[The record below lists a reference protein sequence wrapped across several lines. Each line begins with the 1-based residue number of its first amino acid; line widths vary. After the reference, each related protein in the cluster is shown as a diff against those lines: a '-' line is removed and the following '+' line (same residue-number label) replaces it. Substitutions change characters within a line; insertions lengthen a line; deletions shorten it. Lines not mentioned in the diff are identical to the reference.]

1 MAEVEKRIS
10 DGDGLLAKEGSSAN
24 MYSGDMREIILTIS
38 NLGSSRRNTMERT
51 PINFGLFDST
61 KEPFEP
67 KGKCKYEKDGPHKG
81 TNQIR
86 GKY

>member
-1 MAEVEKRIS
+1 MAEAEKIS

>member
-1 MAEVEKRIS
+1 M
-10 DGDGLLAKEGSSAN
+10 
-24 MYSGDMREIILTIS
+24 MTIS